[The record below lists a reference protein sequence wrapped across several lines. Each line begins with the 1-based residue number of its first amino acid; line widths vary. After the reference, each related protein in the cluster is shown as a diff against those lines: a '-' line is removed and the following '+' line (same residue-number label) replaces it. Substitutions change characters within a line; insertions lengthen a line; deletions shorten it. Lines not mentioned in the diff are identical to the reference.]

1 MLIWQSYFFFSK
13 VLVHFS
19 IGLLCFLIFELYNI
33 NFLYILDHIRVL
45 QRHRTNKMCVYM
57 SYSFYMKVKSESEV
71 AQSCPTPSDLMG
83 CSLPDSYIH
92 GIFQARVLEW
102 GAIAFSVNFA

>member
-1 MLIWQSYFFFSK
+1 MLIWQSYFFLSK

-57 SYSFYMKVKSESEV
+57 SYSFYMKVKVLV
-71 AQSCPTPSDLMG
+71 AQSCLTLCNPMDCGSPAS
-83 CSLPDSYIH
+83 SIH
-92 GIFQARVLEW
+92 RILQARILE
-102 GAIAFSVNFA
+102 